1 MVSVVYESLGGST
14 ERYARTFASKF
25 GLDVYPLDGCDLPPS
40 SDIIFFGWRAG
51 PMISGLKDARASY
64 NIIAAVC
71 VGLFTL
77 REKDERLM
85 RKKNGIDTLFYLKGG
100 MDRSSLTLG
109 QKVFLG
115 LMNVV
120 AVTCYRS
127 KEDKEAR
134 RVLNKGGDLS
144 SDDQLDALF
153 DWYGTIDRK

>member
-14 ERYARTFASKF
+14 ERYARAFASGC
-25 GLDVYPLDGCDLPPS
+25 GLDAYPLGDRTLPPS

-51 PMISGLKDARASY
+51 PMITGLKDAMGRY
-64 NIIAAVC
+64 DVIAAVC

-77 REKDERLM
+77 GEKDERLM

-100 MDRSSLTLG
+100 MDRSALSPG

-115 LMNVV
+115 IMNIV

-127 KEDKEAR
+127 EEDRVAR
-134 RVLNKGGDLS
+134 RVLNRGGDLS
-144 SDDQLDALF
+144 SDDQLDAII
-153 DWYGTIDRK
+153 DWYGTIDKE

>member
-14 ERYARTFASKF
+14 ERYARTFASKL
-25 GLDVYPLDGCDLPPS
+25 GLDVHPLDDRDLPPS

-51 PMISGLKDARASY
+51 PMISGLKDAKVSY
-64 NIIAAVC
+64 NVMAAVC

-85 RKKNGIDTLFYLKGG
+85 RKKNDIDTLFYLKGG

-115 LMNVV
+115 LMNIV
-120 AVTCYRS
+120 AITCYRS
-127 KEDKEAR
+127 EDDRKAR
-134 RVLNKGGDLS
+134 KILNRGGDLS
-144 SDDQLDALF
+144 SDDQLDALI
-153 DWYGTIDRK
+153 DWYDTIDKG